1 MVATVLDMCAV
12 LKLCCVFGCRL
23 LHSLGSFVPACV
35 IDSISDFRT
44 VPCLAC
50 AFLLAENCSSVNVC
64 GGHLLIRLLTR
75 GVPLKCEWFDALS
88 WMLI

>member
-1 MVATVLDMCAV
+1 MYVDITMVATVLDMCAV

-44 VPCLAC
+44 VPCLC
-50 AFLLAENCSSVNVC
+50 ARSCWQRTAAV
-64 GGHLLIRLLTR
+64 
-75 GVPLKCEWFDALS
+75 
-88 WMLI
+88 